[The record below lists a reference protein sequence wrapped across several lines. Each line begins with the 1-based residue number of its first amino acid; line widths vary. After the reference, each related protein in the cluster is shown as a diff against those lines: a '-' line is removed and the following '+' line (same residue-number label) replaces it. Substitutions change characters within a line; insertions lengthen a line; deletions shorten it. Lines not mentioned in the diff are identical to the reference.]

1 MTFGEYLS
9 FYKAHSDT
17 VIAIIIGPG
26 PLQFEIKSTER
37 IVFSGNGFSHDK

>member
-1 MTFGEYLS
+1 MAWEEYMSLL
-9 FYKAHSDT
+9 KAYSDT